1 MAKKAAA
8 KKAKAGALAGNAT
21 PTTAGRSARSGKA
34 TPSAQALTILGRE
47 TRGLI
52 VAISDEE
59 WRQASESLGA
69 AHGELAKQVKQ
80 VRDDLKAHEA
90 EITARIGKLAR
101 LVRNRSDTRPVECEL
116 QAHHDKG
123 EALTVRTDTGE
134 IIARR
139 ALTASE
145 RQLPLVRDDP
155 RPPQA
160 DAAAIDAGEPPPPG
174 SYDGEGGLE

>member
-1 MAKKAAA
+1 V
-8 KKAKAGALAGNAT
+8 
-21 PTTAGRSARSGKA
+21 
-34 TPSAQALTILGRE
+34 
-47 TRGLI
+47 GLE
-52 VAISDEE
+52 VVSD
-59 WRQASESLGA
+59 LLDLL
-69 AHGELAKQVKQ
+69 GELGEHSEHAKQVKQ